1 MTDQTTLR
9 WRLAAN
15 TSTTPVLVTDDGR
28 TLGGGEYGP
37 ADTTSTAVQDAL
49 ERGVL
54 VYPDPP
60 RKNAGTPAALAQGAV
75 DKLNASTDSE
85 EKR

>member
-1 MTDQTTLR
+1 MTDPTLR

-15 TSTTPVLVTDDGR
+15 TSDSPVLVTDDGR
-28 TLGGGEYGP
+28 ILGGGEYGP
-37 ADTTSTAVQDAL
+37 ADTTSTAAQDAL
-49 ERGVL
+49 QRGVL

-60 RKNAGTPAALAQGAV
+60 RKNAGTPAAQAQGAV